1 MVPFLPVILLIC
13 VSLDAHFA
21 LTQVDFILA
30 GENHQ
35 ALVEYFR
42 LSTPNSIYY
51 ILPFRQLASVTTPC
65 QMMHVQTLFPI
76 TLSLG

>member
-1 MVPFLPVILLIC
+1 MFPFLPEVLLIC

-30 GENHQ
+30 GESHQ

-42 LSTPNSIYY
+42 LSAPNSIYY
-51 ILPFRQLASVTTPC
+51 ILPSRQLAPVTTPC